1 MIVLDNLSVKQV
13 NESEIVAGNST
24 VEGANN
30 NTKFSCVI
38 NKNIGNCKANF
49 TRYYY
54 SLTSDACV
62 KVL

>member
-24 VEGANN
+24 VEGAN